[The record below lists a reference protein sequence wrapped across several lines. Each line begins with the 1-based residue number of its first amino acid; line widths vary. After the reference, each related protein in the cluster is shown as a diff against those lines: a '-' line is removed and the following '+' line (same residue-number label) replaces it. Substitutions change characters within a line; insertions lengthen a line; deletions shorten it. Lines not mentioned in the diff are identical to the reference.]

1 MLINLKR
8 NKGSGEMEGMARD
21 FRTEGR
27 GGQELSGSTWVE
39 VREAQ

>member
-1 MLINLKR
+1 MDMRR
-8 NKGSGEMEGMARD
+8 NKGSGEMEGMAEG

-27 GGQELSGSTWVE
+27 DRQELSGSTWIE

>member
-1 MLINLKR
+1 MLIDLKR
-8 NKGSGEMEGMARD
+8 NKGSGEMEGMVED

-27 GGQELSGSTWVE
+27 DRQELSGSTWIE